1 MSEVDKT
8 DTKDVI
14 IDLYLQIVEDL
25 GVIPTYSD
33 FILNSVSKDKIK
45 YHFGNIESL
54 HEYMHQEYQ
63 DQIDNFIVTEH
74 TVFSHVKLKEL
85 AEHLQT
91 YKRFVVTTVVSDKKI
106 HTGFYNSIKNYCEKN
121 DAKLICIPALDI
133 ANRRSYNNFTFPQEL
148 KNESFIASDT
158 RLNDNLFI
166 SSIKLSAKHI
176 QPTTGLS
183 RIGQRN
189 GSYIFASPKQFLE
202 FVVNSPDEQTT
213 PHAIMT
219 TGAITIADYNR
230 DRYMSDRTSYIAEND
245 HVVGALIIEIENDKK
260 FHFRQI
266 QSDSSGRF
274 CDLGWMYTDSGAFEV
289 QPTLVMGDLHA
300 GDHDDTVLDATR
312 EIVADCGVKNVFVHD
327 AFSGYSISHYDESS
341 PHRRAKKVLNARSNL
356 EDELRVGLEILG
368 EIISW
373 LPKEGK
379 VFRVKGNHDEWLE
392 RYLDRAGY
400 VNDPENHLL
409 SLHLAIEYLDGGDPV
424 EFAFNSWLGG
434 DKEVLDRIEWLQR
447 DDRIKVAGIELSQ
460 HGDKGLNGVK
470 GSLISIEKAFG
481 EAVVGHSHTGAIFR
495 GVYRVG
501 TSTKL
506 KLDYNT
512 GPSSWTW
519 THCLVYENGQRQLIN
534 ILPGENGTATW
545 RA

>member
-1 MSEVDKT
+1 MSEV

-14 IDLYLQIVEDL
+14 IDLYLKIVEEK

-33 FILNSVSKDKIK
+33 FILNSVSKEKIK

-54 HEYMHQEYQ
+54 HEMMHGEYQ

-74 TVFSHVKLKEL
+74 TVFSQVKLKEL
-85 AEHLQT
+85 AEHIQT
-91 YKRFVVTTVVSDKKI
+91 FKRFVVTTVVSDKAV
-106 HTGFYNSIKNYCEKN
+106 HPGFYASLIKYCSEN
-121 DAKLICIPALDI
+121 NAKLLCIPSQDT
-133 ANRRSYNNFTFPQEL
+133 ANRRTYNNFTFPKEL
-148 KNESFIASDT
+148 KNESFIHMDT

-202 FVVNSPDEQTT
+202 FVVNSPEEQTM

-219 TGAITIADYNR
+219 TGAITVADYNK
-230 DRYMSDRTSYIAEND
+230 DRYMSDRTSYIATND
-245 HVVGALIIEIENDKK
+245 HVVGALVVEIEDDRK

-266 QSDSSGRF
+266 QADSAGHF
-274 CDLGWMYTDSGAFEV
+274 CDLGWMYTPDGVIEV

-300 GDHDDTVLDATR
+300 GDHDEQVLAATR
-312 EIVADCGVKNVFVHD
+312 EIITDSGVKNVFVHD

-341 PHRRAKKVLNARSNL
+341 PHRRAKKVMEMRSNL
-356 EDELRVGLEILG
+356 EDELRVGLDVLE

-373 LPKEGK
+373 LPATGK

-424 EFAFNSWLGG
+424 EYAFKNWLGA
-434 DKEVLDRIEWLQR
+434 DKETLDRIEWLQR
-447 DDRIKVAGIELSQ
+447 DDHIKIAGIEMSQ

-470 GSLISIEKAFG
+470 GSLPSIEKAFG
-481 EAVVGHSHTGAIFR
+481 DAVVGHSHTGAIFR

-506 KLDYNT
+506 KLDYNS
-512 GPSSWTW
+512 GPSSWTH

-534 ILPGENGTATW
+534 IVDGKW
-545 RA
+545 RI